1 KGATTGTTIA
11 GGKGKGNNADQLI
24 SPMSIWVDGN
34 GDMYIAEGGTVH
46 RIKHWQKNKTE
57 GEVII
62 GGNTAGAGATLL
74 NSPGNAVLDA
84 NGNLF
89 VSDMNNF
96 RVQRFSVVDSV
107 YSINPTSVGA
117 YTVQAQTFGG

>member
-1 KGATTGTTIA
+1 
-11 GGKGKGNNADQLI
+11 
-24 SPMSIWVDGN
+24 
-34 GDMYIAEGGTVH
+34 
-46 RIKHWQKNKTE
+46 
-57 GEVII
+57 
-62 GGNTAGAGATLL
+62 GNTAGAGATLL

-117 YTVQAQTFGG
+117 YTVQVQTFGGCMASGNSFNMFSGVI